1 MNGAQADFF
10 YQDIPVFNLKI
21 PYKDHTPYR
30 YTVVGYR
37 RQLYHQTICR
47 KDSKKH
53 ENYIQVP
60 WSFANWISPSVA
72 AGVHQKRL
80 PSAHEPEEPP
90 RHQALTRAA
99 EHTHRHRRDEAVAVR
114 PSAGDAP
121 QTPPTL
127 DPNSRTTTTKT
138 AAEASSRIHTPNFHQ
153 IRSYF
158 YIHKRK
164 ERHTHLPTG
173 PASRCWTTPVQG
185 FHAGNTT
192 STSSPSTPEWSIA
205 GARKSLRGLILLR
218 RRRLRLNADARRPN
232 PRSTRTKHTT
242 YVRRPGT
249 RSLGHLPTALKPSEA
264 EETAVPG
271 GGDEIGFSPLSL
283 SQL

>member
-1 MNGAQADFF
+1 MHGAQADFF

-37 RQLYHQTICR
+37 RQLYHQTNYR
-47 KDSKKH
+47 KDPKKH
-53 ENYIQVP
+53 ENCKTSP
-60 WSFANWISPSVA
+60 WVLCELDLAAGDHQRRSPSA
-72 AGVHQKRL
+72 L
-80 PSAHEPEEPP
+80 ELEEPP

-99 EHTHRHRRDEAVAVR
+99 EHTHRHRRDEAVVVR

-153 IRSYF
+153 IRSCF

-192 STSSPSTPEWSIA
+192 STSSPSTPEWSVA
-205 GARKSLRGLILLR
+205 GARKSLRGLNPLR
-218 RRRLRLNADARRPN
+218 RHRLRLNADARRPN
-232 PRSTRTKHTT
+232 PRSTRTKPTT

-249 RSLGHLPTALKPSEA
+249 RGLGHLPTALKPSEV

-271 GGDEIGFSPLSL
+271 GCDKIRFSSL